1 MSQRN
6 LGFGEPPRIHVSGK
20 NTSVVP
26 PTDQGTLTVEGVEDL
41 NQHGVIADQG
51 VKGPSYITLP
61 ILIDNGPPTRADSAR
76 IDTYYYS
83 LLMILMELLTL
94 TSVDDIYLGPMLYI
108 HVVDFP
114 NK

>member
-6 LGFGEPPRIHVSGK
+6 LGFGDPLWIHVSGR
-20 NTSVVP
+20 NASVFP

-61 ILIDNGPPTRADSAR
+61 ILIDNVPTRADSAR
-76 IDTYYYS
+76 VDTYYYS

-94 TSVDDIYLGPMLYI
+94 TSVDDIYVGPMLYI
-108 HVVDFP
+108 QVVDFP